1 MLRFDPLREFDRLA
15 RETRERS
22 TPAVM
27 AFDAVRAE
35 GSVTLY
41 FDVPGISAEDLEVSV
56 ERNELTISATRVWK
70 DDEDKETLVSE
81 RPQGSFTRR
90 VMLSDALDTDR
101 LEANLS
107 EGVLELTIPVS
118 EKSKPRKIDV
128 STGSQE
134 EAIEVSGSQADE

>member
-1 MLRFDPLREFDRLA
+1 MLRFDPLREFDRLT
-15 RETRERS
+15 RETRERT

-27 AFDAVRAE
+27 AFDAVRDDD
-35 GSVTLY
+35 SVTLY
-41 FDVPGISAEDLEVSV
+41 FDVPGISADDLEVSV

-70 DDEDKETLVSE
+70 DDDKETLVTE

-90 VMLSDALDTDR
+90 VMVSDALDTDR

-107 EGVLELTIPVS
+107 GGVLELTIPVS

-128 STGSQE
+128 TTGSGE
-134 EAIEVSGSQADE
+134 EAIEVSGSDADE